1 MTPAKKKTPV
11 RKKAAAKPAPKKKP
25 APPVQRTP
33 AASKKKPT
41 KKKPTPK
48 KSPASSS
55 KPGKDELGRVIA
67 FFRIPV
73 VAVIKVT
80 QGSLKIGDRVWIK
93 GHTTDLKQ
101 TIASM
106 QVNHQPILE
115 AKKGDELGIK
125 TSSRARRGDRVYRI
139 TA

>member
-1 MTPAKKKTPV
+1 MPPAKKKSPA
-11 RKKAAAKPAPKKKP
+11 RKKAAKPSP
-25 APPVQRTP
+25 
-33 AASKKKPT
+33 

-48 KSPASSS
+48 KSPAASS
-55 KPGKDELGRVIA
+55 KPAKDELGRVIA

-73 VAVIKVT
+73 VAIIKVT
-80 QGSLKIGDRVWIK
+80 QGSMKIGDRVWIK

-101 TIASM
+101 TITSM

-139 TA
+139 TS